1 MPRFA
6 LCLALLGAFSA
17 PAIPAVHA
25 HEGLATAAAP
35 ASDSAPVSLIS
46 IMLEKKSGDTVQ
58 TVDPGHVFDSGDTV
72 RFRLRPS
79 VDGYLYVLDLNTSGK
94 YDILFPRA
102 QTGTDNGITHG
113 HDYLIPATQGWF
125 QISGPAGREKL
136 YFVLSP
142 IALTM
147 GQMQNRAT
155 NLPPQGTAPSDMRPR
170 CNDGIFKARGE
181 CVDSDAGPK
190 TVDPGET
197 LPREL
202 SVMNNGASR
211 DLKFTNTDQGST
223 VTSNTPLQGPVV
235 YEFLLAHN

>member
-1 MPRFA
+1 MPRIA
-6 LCLALLGAFSA
+6 LCLVLLCASA
-17 PAIPAVHA
+17 PAAVPAVSGHSGKA
-25 HEGLATAAAP
+25 PDAAP
-35 ASDSAPVSLIS
+35 VNLIS
-46 IMLEKKSGDTVQ
+46 ITLEKKSGDTVQ
-58 TVDPGHVFDSGDTV
+58 TVDPGHVFDTGDTV

-94 YDILFPRA
+94 YDVLFPRA
-102 QTGTDNGITHG
+102 QTGTDNGIQHG
-113 HDYLIPATQGWF
+113 RDYLIPATQGWF
-125 QISGPAGREKL
+125 QISGPAGHEKL

-147 GQMQNRAT
+147 GQMQSHAA
-155 NLPPQGTAPSDMRPR
+155 NLPPQGTAPSTMRPR

-197 LPREL
+197 LPRDL

-223 VTSNTPLQGPVV
+223 VTSSAPLQGPVV

>member
-1 MPRFA
+1 MPRFM
-6 LCLALLGAFSA
+6 LCLVLLCAFA
-17 PAIPAVHA
+17 PAATP
-25 HEGLATAAAP
+25 ATAARP
-35 ASDSAPVSLIS
+35 GVPTPDVTPVNLIS
-46 IMLEKKSGDTVQ
+46 IVLERKSGDTVE
-58 TVDPGHVFDSGDTV
+58 TVDPGHVFDSGDAV

-94 YDILFPRA
+94 YDVLFPRA
-102 QTGTDNGITHG
+102 QTGMDNGIAHG
-113 HDYLIPATQGWF
+113 RDYLIPATQGWF
-125 QISGPAGREKL
+125 QISGPPGREKL

-155 NLPPQGTAPSDMRPR
+155 NLPPQGTAPSSLRPR

-181 CVDSDAGPK
+181 CVDSDAGPRA
-190 TVDPGET
+190 VDQGET

-202 SVMNNGASR
+202 SAISNNGASR

-223 VTSNTPLQGPVV
+223 VTSSAPLQAPVV

>member
-1 MPRFA
+1 
-6 LCLALLGAFSA
+6 
-17 PAIPAVHA
+17 
-25 HEGLATAAAP
+25 
-35 ASDSAPVSLIS
+35 
-46 IMLEKKSGDTVQ
+46 
-58 TVDPGHVFDSGDTV
+58 V

-94 YDILFPRA
+94 YDVLFPRA
-102 QTGTDNGITHG
+102 QTGMDNGIEHG
-113 HDYLIPATQGWF
+113 RDYLIPATQGWF
-125 QISGPAGREKL
+125 QISGPPGREKL

-142 IALTM
+142 IALTV
-147 GQMQNRAT
+147 GQIQNRAT
-155 NLPPQGTAPSDMRPR
+155 NLPPQGTAPASLRPR

-190 TVDPGET
+190 AVDPGET

-202 SVMNNGASR
+202 SVINDNGASR

-223 VTSNTPLQGPVV
+223 VTSSAPLQAPVV